1 MKNEKEKESFNIL
14 LIFFHFFKFQT
25 YLEPLTLINL
35 TGLLIIF
42 ATAYPKHLTL
52 INSAQYTN

>member
-14 LIFFHFFKFQT
+14 LIFFHFFRFQT

-35 TGLLIIF
+35 TDFLIIF
-42 ATAYPKHLTL
+42 VIAYPKHLTL
-52 INSAQYTN
+52 INSA